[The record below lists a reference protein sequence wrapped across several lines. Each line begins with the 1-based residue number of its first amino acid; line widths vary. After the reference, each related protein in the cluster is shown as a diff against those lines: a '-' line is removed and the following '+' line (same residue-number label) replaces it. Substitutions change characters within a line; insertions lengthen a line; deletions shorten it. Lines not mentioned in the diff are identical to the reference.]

1 MTNLSN
7 DSESSVK
14 LTICYRKVIVIIKN
28 LDLMRPHYSEL
39 CQSTGSLLSRFVF
52 TVISKHLDRLYIS
65 WSYEHWSVFYF
76 LYVGR
81 LSSLESSKDDFEEPL
96 DDTSGRQSQRVECKR
111 TSRCQKSRTSTRL
124 RNEFSQTK
132 ECKNSKTVATFLIST
147 V

>member
-7 DSESSVK
+7 DSGSSVK
-14 LTICYRKVIVIIKN
+14 LTIAKVIVIIKN

-39 CQSTGSLLSRFVF
+39 CQSTGSLLTRFVF

-65 WSYEHWSVFYF
+65 WSCQHWSVLYF
-76 LYVGR
+76 LYVGS

-96 DDTSGRQSQRVECKR
+96 DDSSGRQSRRVECKR

-124 RNEFSQTK
+124 RSESSQTK
-132 ECKNSKTVATFLIST
+132 ECKNSQTVATFLIST
-147 V
+147 M